1 MCPPNPFYFLFMSL
15 IKYKLDSMLNI
26 YQITPHSNKPFVF
39 GVLKKGFFVGD
50 NEEHFV
56 TKVREGAR
64 LGSGRLIKIY
74 VDNKV
79 TLGKRKRSINH
90 VYLTE
95 PFKNAVLTSSARE
108 HTQSHGSQ
116 SPHKRKYA
124 WWDSPV
130 YILSLWFQ
138 VF

>member
-1 MCPPNPFYFLFMSL
+1 MKLNFFKDVMCPPNPFYFLFMSL

-64 LGSGRLIKIY
+64 LGSGRLIKAQ
-74 VDNKV
+74 VCQED
-79 TLGKRKRSINH
+79 LRRQQG
-90 VYLTE
+90 
-95 PFKNAVLTSSARE
+95 
-108 HTQSHGSQ
+108 
-116 SPHKRKYA
+116 
-124 WWDSPV
+124 DSG
-130 YILSLWFQ
+130 
-138 VF
+138 